1 MRISTGVVSKL
12 PCVGSAAQG
21 VGIILD
27 AKEIIDNS
35 IPLLG
40 AVKILGSRVAK
51 VCVTPELYI
60 RGKCVMLVGG
70 VIATVSTVS
79 NPIVLSSTMSAFRSI
94 IKDV

>member
-1 MRISTGVVSKL
+1 MRIPTGVVSKL

-35 IPLLG
+35 IPLG

-51 VCVTPELYI
+51 ACVPPELYI

-70 VIATVSTVS
+70 VIATISTVG
-79 NPIVLSSTMSAFRSI
+79 NPIVLSGTMSAFRSI

>member
-12 PCVGSAAQG
+12 PCVGPADQG

-51 VCVTPELYI
+51 ACVPPELYI

-70 VIATVSTVS
+70 VIATISTVG
-79 NPIVLSSTMSAFRSI
+79 NPIVLSGTMSAFRSI